1 MNSKVPKTV
10 IKRYNRA
17 DVTIPFVNA
26 DDEFDV
32 ECEGFPLPTARM
44 SCGHVVTPM
53 SLTKHCLYL
62 LGKGEHKFVCGQ
74 FNCNVEW
81 PYEEVRK
88 MALLTP
94 EEKEYF
100 EKIMAHNA
108 VKNFF
113 DSKFCPGCKF
123 SVTRKNESN
132 LSVRC
137 QVCTTNKGR
146 IYEFCWQCLRQWK
159 GPQPRL
165 DRCDNDGCTN
175 DSLKTLRTCPA
186 LVFDQVKGVN
196 GCPSVRACPTCGT
209 LVEHTG
215 KKCKNIN
222 CHKCKVEFCFVC
234 LKTTADCR
242 AIKPD
247 YYGPCS
253 SGLAPRQTAIPV
265 WNRK

>member
-1 MNSKVPKTV
+1 AMSVSLSVLLSSSPGEAGLN
-10 IKRYNRA
+10 
-17 DVTIPFVNA
+17 
-26 DDEFDV
+26 EF
-32 ECEGFPLPTARM
+32 FPLPSPAPNHGFIHAKLT
-44 SCGHVVTPM
+44 CGST
-53 SLTKHCLYL
+53 
-62 LGKGEHKFVCGQ
+62 GECKLVCGQ

-108 VKNFF
+108 VKNYF

-123 SVTRKNESN
+123 SVTRKDESN

-175 DSLKTLRTCPA
+175 DSLKTLTACPA
-186 LVFDQVKGVN
+186 LIFESVKGVT
-196 GCPSVRACPTCGT
+196 GCPSIRACPTCGT
-209 LVEHTG
+209 LLEHNG
-215 KKCKNIN
+215 KQCKNIM
-222 CHKCKVEFCFVC
+222 CRQCKVEFCFVC
-234 LKTTADCR
+234 LKVTTKCKSD
-242 AIKPD
+242 PN
-247 YYGPCS
+247 YNYFGPCF
-253 SGLAPRQTAIPV
+253 SGLAPRQTVIPV
-265 WNRK
+265 WNRKK